1 MLGSLSCQKLHY
13 SAPNGFP
20 CLNQTIY
27 GRAPRKSEINPER
40 CIVGGNWGVHV
51 WRGKKGP
58 ADTRPHS
65 NQVQGQPLS

>member
-1 MLGSLSCQKLHY
+1 MLGSLACQKLHY

-40 CIVGGNWGVHV
+40 CIVGGKWGV
-51 WRGKKGP
+51 KGP